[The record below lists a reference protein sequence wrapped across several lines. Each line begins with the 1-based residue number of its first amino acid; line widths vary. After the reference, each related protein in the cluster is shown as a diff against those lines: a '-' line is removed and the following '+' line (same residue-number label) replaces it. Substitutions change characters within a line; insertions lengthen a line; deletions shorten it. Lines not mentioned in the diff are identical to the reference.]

1 MLARG
6 AGGHL
11 ARAGRSGAGQ
21 CRVRIWR
28 GGAAGAP
35 ALIAPAPAPCR
46 FSTPIPATL
55 AATKVLAL
63 TIKAT
68 LSHPRHTMPHL
79 APLPWDASPQF
90 LTRFEHYQA
99 TRGFVPNSILTMQR
113 RPAIAQAFMDLNKAV
128 LYEGTVPEELKML
141 VSLVTSQASGCR
153 YCQAHMT
160 NLASLYQA
168 SDEKIRAVWDF
179 ESSPLFTE
187 AERAA
192 LRLGY
197 HAALV
202 PNDVQAAHFERL
214 KAHFD
219 DGQIVEIVATIA
231 LFGYLNRWNDTMAT
245 ALEPLAIEVA
255 TRAIGAVGWEAGK
268 HGG

>member
-1 MLARG
+1 
-6 AGGHL
+6 
-11 ARAGRSGAGQ
+11 
-21 CRVRIWR
+21 
-28 GGAAGAP
+28 
-35 ALIAPAPAPCR
+35 
-46 FSTPIPATL
+46 
-55 AATKVLAL
+55 
-63 TIKAT
+63 
-68 LSHPRHTMPHL
+68 MPHL
-79 APLPWDASPQF
+79 DPLPWEANPQF
-90 LTRFEHYQA
+90 RDRFEHYQN

-113 RPAIAQAFMDLNKAV
+113 RPAIAEAFMDLNKAV

-160 NLASLYQA
+160 NLASIYQA
-168 SDEKIRAVWDF
+168 SDAKIRAVWEF
-179 ESSPLFTE
+179 ETSPLFSP

-202 PNDVQAAHFERL
+202 PNEATSEDFDAL
-214 KAHFD
+214 KQHFD

-245 ALEPLAIEVA
+245 ALEP
-255 TRAIGAVGWEAGK
+255 RAIDVAERVIAPHGWSSGK
-268 HGG
+268 HAG

>member
-1 MLARG
+1 
-6 AGGHL
+6 
-11 ARAGRSGAGQ
+11 
-21 CRVRIWR
+21 
-28 GGAAGAP
+28 
-35 ALIAPAPAPCR
+35 
-46 FSTPIPATL
+46 
-55 AATKVLAL
+55 
-63 TIKAT
+63 
-68 LSHPRHTMPHL
+68 MPHVD
-79 APLPWDASPQF
+79 PLPWEASPQF
-90 LTRFEHYQA
+90 RERFQHYQN

-113 RPAIAQAFMDLNKAV
+113 RPAIAQAFMDLNRVV
-128 LYEGTVPEELKML
+128 LYEGTVAEELKML

-160 NLASLYQA
+160 NLASIYSA

-179 ESSPLFTE
+179 ETSPLFSA

-202 PNDVQAAHFERL
+202 PNEASEADFDALR
-214 KAHFD
+214 AHFD

-245 ALEPLAIEVA
+245 TLESRAVEVA
-255 TRAIGAVGWEAGK
+255 GRAIAPVGWEAGK
-268 HGG
+268 HG

>member
-1 MLARG
+1 
-6 AGGHL
+6 
-11 ARAGRSGAGQ
+11 
-21 CRVRIWR
+21 
-28 GGAAGAP
+28 
-35 ALIAPAPAPCR
+35 
-46 FSTPIPATL
+46 
-55 AATKVLAL
+55 
-63 TIKAT
+63 
-68 LSHPRHTMPHL
+68 MPHL
-79 APLPWDASPQF
+79 DPLPWEANPQF
-90 LTRFEHYQA
+90 RERFEHYQN

-128 LYEGTVPEELKML
+128 LYEGTVAEELKML

-160 NLASLYQA
+160 NLASIYQA

-179 ESSPLFTE
+179 ETSQLFSP

-202 PNDVQAAHFERL
+202 PNEAAVEDFDEL
-214 KAHFD
+214 KKHFD

-245 ALEPLAIEVA
+245 TLEQRAVDVA
-255 TRAIGAVGWEAGK
+255 RRAIGAVGWQAGK
-268 HGG
+268 HVA